1 MFKYYIVISDTLVG
15 PFLDVFF
22 LLLAVISSK
31 LHEKRIMEVWVYIE
45 EYVWRSSLFLNA
57 SHSFYVIFCYF
68 LRLLPPPSQVT
79 YKLNGPYKDTYYCYT
94 EVVDGGAGGWR
105 RPPPQETSNV
115 KKNHFFEFWILNFSF
130 FMDIFFAAHILCIF
144 SFYPNNT
151 LWT

>member
-15 PFLDVFF
+15 PFFDVFF

-79 YKLNGPYKDTYYCYT
+79 YKLNGPYKDIYYCYSD
-94 EVVDGGAGGWR
+94 VVDGVAVGVATA
-105 RPPPQETSNV
+105 PLP
-115 KKNHFFEFWILNFSF
+115 KKDQTLKKSTFLSFEYSIFF
-130 FMDIFFAAHILCIF
+130 FMDIFFAAHILYIF
-144 SFYPNNT
+144 SSYPNNT